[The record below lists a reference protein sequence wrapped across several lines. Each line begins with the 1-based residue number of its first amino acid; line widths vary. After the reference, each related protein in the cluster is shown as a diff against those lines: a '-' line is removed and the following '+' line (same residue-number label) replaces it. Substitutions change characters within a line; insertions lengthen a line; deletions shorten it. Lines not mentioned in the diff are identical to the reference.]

1 MHYYS
6 IDTHDMLGNYLEDD
20 GDDGN
25 SVAYKGKFNTD
36 WQNANKK
43 GLDWYENKLSPG
55 CQVETGVH
63 NTQHITAN
71 RKAFEMLWI
80 LARIAGWG

>member
-1 MHYYS
+1 MFYLELQTIRRNRVNWIFGTLHYRIMPIKVKMHYYS

-55 CQVETGVH
+55 C
-63 NTQHITAN
+63 
-71 RKAFEMLWI
+71 
-80 LARIAGWG
+80 

>member
-55 CQVETGVH
+55 CEVETGVH

-71 RKAFEMLWI
+71 RKAFAMWWI